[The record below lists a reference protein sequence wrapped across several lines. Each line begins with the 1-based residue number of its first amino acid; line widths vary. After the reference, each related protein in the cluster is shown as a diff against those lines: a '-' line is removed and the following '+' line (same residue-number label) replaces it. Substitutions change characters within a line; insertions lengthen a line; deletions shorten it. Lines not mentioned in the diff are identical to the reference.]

1 MNFFGRNN
9 NTNQKE
15 NIPTGSY
22 NQDQSQ
28 VQQIQKPRKP
38 RKFRGM
44 AGFGALAGGVGYL
57 AGSAMM
63 KKPIKT
69 KYALGAAAL
78 GGLVGRKI
86 GKSINSAKR
95 ENYENQKDDYKYNP
109 HNGSPFI
116 SRSAY
121 RLGGS
126 ILGGVGGYYLGNKYG
141 LGGKR
146 TAAIGSAAGFL
157 LGKGAHKLDRR
168 NRDKVR

>member
-1 MNFFGRNN
+1 MRRDNNGMNQQE
-9 NTNQKE
+9 NTQA
-15 NIPTGSY
+15 SHY
-22 NQDQSQ
+22 NQDQNQ

-44 AGFGALAGGVGYL
+44 TGFGALAGGLGYL

-63 KKPIKT
+63 KKPIKV
-69 KYALGAAAL
+69 KHALGAAAL
-78 GGLVGRKI
+78 GGVVGNRI
-86 GKSINSAKR
+86 GKSVNSTRR
-95 ENYENQKDDYKYNP
+95 ENYEDQKDDYKYNP

-116 SRSAY
+116 SRNAY

-141 LGGKR
+141 LGGR
-146 TAAIGSAAGFL
+146 RSAAIGSAAGFL